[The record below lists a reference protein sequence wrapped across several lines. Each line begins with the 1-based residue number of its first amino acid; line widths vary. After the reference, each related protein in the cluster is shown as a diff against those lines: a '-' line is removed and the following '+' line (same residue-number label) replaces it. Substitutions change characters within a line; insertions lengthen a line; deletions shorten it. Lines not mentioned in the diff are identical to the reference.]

1 LFVNPAGEIFLSSYG
16 QTYFSGI
23 FLLFY
28 FFKKVINKCKGEIV
42 MKQSIYEAVTN
53 ELIAKLEKGVKPW
66 KCPWERTMLGLPNN
80 LQTGNTYRGVNV
92 LLLWLTSIEKGFA
105 SDSWLTFRQAS
116 KLGYKIKKGEHGTKC
131 IYFKISEKKIEDEDS
146 DKKRVIKYPMPMTFV
161 VFNLNQI
168 EGMETAKQPILEN
181 PIEKAEQVIQA
192 SGAVIEIGYNKAYFN
207 LSTDKIHMPSPHT
220 FQTNGN
226 YYATLLHEL
235 THWTGN
241 ENRLNRFKLRAK
253 HTESNYAF
261 EELVA
266 EIGSAFLCAELG
278 VVGEF
283 QHASYIDWWLKLLRS
298 DKRLIFKAAKL
309 AQESFDYL
317 TLQTN
322 AGLQKAINA

>member
-1 LFVNPAGEIFLSSYG
+1 MGRHISPAFF
-16 QTYFSGI
+16 T
-23 FLLFY
+23 FY
-28 FFKKVINKCKGEIV
+28 FFEKVINKCKGEIV

-53 ELIAKLEKGVKPW
+53 ELVAKLEKGVKPW
-66 KCPWERTMLGLPNN
+66 ECPWKRTMLGLPKNFK
-80 LQTGNTYRGVNV
+80 TGNTYRGVNI
-92 LLLWLTSIEKGFA
+92 LLLWLTAIEKGFA
-105 SDSWLTFRQAS
+105 ADSWLTFRQAS

-168 EGMETAKQPILEN
+168 EGMETEKQPILEN
-181 PIEKAEQVIQA
+181 PIEKAEQIVQT
-192 SGAVIEIGYNKAYFN
+192 SGAAIEFDCNKAYFS
-207 LSTDKIHMPSPHT
+207 LSKDKIYMPLPQNFRSDED
-220 FQTNGN
+220 

-235 THWTGN
+235 THWTGDKK
-241 ENRLNRFKLRAK
+241 RLNRFKPHGK
-253 HTESNYAF
+253 HNESESDYAF